1 MSELE
6 HPPTI
11 PTVVV
16 TAMEKDFGVPVTGY
30 LLAAVDS
37 PPVLMGTIFGDA
49 AGRFRDGINMRTSRI
64 KQVFFVD
71 GFALFRTLTGSV
83 YVVVTWAP
91 GGGNIYM
98 NRIFH

>member
-11 PTVVV
+11 PAVVV
-16 TAMEKDFGVPVTGY
+16 TAMEKDFGVSVTGY

-49 AGRFRDGINMRTSRI
+49 VGRFRDGINMRTSRI

-71 GFALFRTLTGSV
+71 GYALFRTLTGSV
-83 YVVVTWAP
+83 YVVCLLYTSDAADE
-91 GGGNIYM
+91 
-98 NRIFH
+98 